1 MAKARITL
9 VISNLFHAR
18 SFFSGSLY
26 EDFSKDFDLQI
37 FFPAQV
43 ANRYKGQV
51 TRYGVFEL
59 PEAAQD
65 LAKLVLDASL
75 IRNIHRSTSFSF
87 RLKRYVLGDYRRFL
101 NFSPTGLLRLAK
113 ALLFATPVLYR
124 FILYRY
130 QRAYLSDIQFNNQ
143 IIDFRPDVIMAWS
156 TTIEPTT
163 MLSIELAKLLGCK
176 SICVFDN
183 WDNLTSKSV
192 LIQRP
197 DYVVCFGPE
206 TKRLAIKIHRLE
218 PDQIRDLGSARF
230 DSYIFAKSSNSKS
243 RRNILIAGSSI
254 ALEDRKMLSEI
265 SKFIKMNCAKIAEE
279 QLSFVYRPH
288 PAPQGLSVDLDAW
301 EYPEISI
308 DESSKLNFKKTDS
321 WQPQIELSSI
331 LNSCKFVIAAPTT
344 LLIEA
349 LICGNRVLVP
359 ALKVLRVKTSIRK
372 MLTHLEHL
380 KNLERINGVVVSYKL
395 RDFHDNLYQLCFS
408 DCNVDFV
415 TNVEEL
421 VRTKPGTFSSRLV
434 SFVKEILMQD
444 GTAVK
449 RD

>member
-1 MAKARITL
+1 MTKARITL

-18 SFFSGSLY
+18 SFFSGNLY
-26 EDFSKDFDLQI
+26 ENLSKDFDLQI

-43 ANRYKGQV
+43 ANRYKSRV
-51 TRYGVFEL
+51 TRYGVFDL
-59 PEAAQD
+59 PEAAQE

-101 NFSPTGLLRLAK
+101 NFSPTGLVRLAK
-113 ALLFATPVLYR
+113 ALLFASPVLYR
-124 FILYRY
+124 FIRYRY
-130 QRAYLSDIQFNNQ
+130 QRAYLSDIQFNNR
-143 IIDFRPDVIMAWS
+143 IIDFRPNVIMAWS

-192 LIQRP
+192 LIQKP
-197 DYVVCFGPE
+197 DYVVCFGPQ
-206 TKRLAIKIHRLE
+206 TKRLAIKIHKLD

-254 ALEDRKMLSEI
+254 ALEDRKILSEI
-265 SKFIKMNCAKIAEE
+265 SKFIKINGAKIAERK
-279 QLSFVYRPH
+279 LSFVYRPH

-301 EYPEISI
+301 EYPEIAI
-308 DESSKLNFKKTDS
+308 DESSKLSSKKEDS
-321 WQPQIELSSI
+321 WQSQIELSTI

-359 ALKVLRVKTSIRK
+359 ALKVFKVKTSIRK
-372 MLTHLEHL
+372 MLKHLEHL
-380 KNLERINGVVVSYKL
+380 KNLERTKGVFVSYKVS
-395 RDFHDNLYQLCFS
+395 DFHANLSHLCFG
-408 DCNVDFV
+408 DDDLNFV
-415 TNVEEL
+415 PNVEEL
-421 VRTKPGTFSSRLV
+421 VITKPGTFSLRLV
-434 SFVKEILMQD
+434 DFVKEVLTQD
-444 GTAVK
+444 VQRK
-449 RD
+449 KD